1 MNRLKKIFS
10 ILLMVVFLVNT
21 FLGSTSKNAFADG
34 TLKTQL
40 RIINLNG
47 DGTID
52 DNSEFWVNKDI
63 PAAADLTVSGTG
75 VNIQNPKL
83 KITVQKTNSITRPE
97 FVDSKKAVKNERS
110 EDNDNYYMT
119 YTFDQ
124 LNGGAKLTFPMPFK
138 FLESANKGDTV
149 TIKEELFDENG
160 GAYRLGNKNICC
172 E

>member
-52 DNSEFWVNKDI
+52 GKFTSNVSYDKSVDVFDFGKKNSSSVINYVLQINIKESLLQNNFQTVSISESEFRK
-63 PAAADLTVSGTG
+63 
-75 VNIQNPKL
+75 
-83 KITVQKTNSITRPE
+83 
-97 FVDSKKAVKNERS
+97 
-110 EDNDNYYMT
+110 
-119 YTFDQ
+119 
-124 LNGGAKLTFPMPFK
+124 
-138 FLESANKGDTV
+138 
-149 TIKEELFDENG
+149 
-160 GAYRLGNKNICC
+160 
-172 E
+172 